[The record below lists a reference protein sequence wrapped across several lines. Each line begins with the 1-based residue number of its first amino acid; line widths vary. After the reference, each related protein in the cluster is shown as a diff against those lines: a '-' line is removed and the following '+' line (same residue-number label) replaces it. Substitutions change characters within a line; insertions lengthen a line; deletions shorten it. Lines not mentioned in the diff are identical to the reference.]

1 MTSEGLVIVRKKV
14 QIHQMEFNTSKCEF
28 LIVTNKMS
36 PPKFTYHFNDVPFK
50 EENSVKYLGVIIDSK
65 LTWISKYCQKLT

>member
-1 MTSEGLVIVRKKV
+1 
-14 QIHQMEFNTSKCEF
+14 MEFNTSKCEF

-36 PPKFTYHFNDVPFK
+36 PLKFMYHINDVPIK
-50 EENSVKYLGVIIDSK
+50 EENYVKYLGVIIDSK